1 MKGLNLQLKHYWPL
15 FRHPSY
21 WWSQKN
27 LFHRVRIT
35 INNSL
40 YLLILI
46 MHYLSYRKV
55 AIWEKFWYGHSRRIS
70 LLPGRGGSTIWYLER
85 FKIII
90 ITNYF
95 ERLHDHLSDQL
106 IAPCAATL
114 TPSHIF
120 SGFSDILLQ
129 PNKTPKWTEALW
141 KLSVFLKNTTPWPL
155 LGLNQDSCLQSI
167 DTK

>member
-1 MKGLNLQLKHYWPL
+1 MGVKGLNLQLKHYWPL

-85 FKIII
+85 FKIKI
-90 ITNYF
+90 ITTLKGYMIIFLISLLLPVLPHSLHPTFFQGSLTFFCNPIKLPGGQ
-95 ERLHDHLSDQL
+95 RLYES
-106 IAPCAATL
+106 
-114 TPSHIF
+114 
-120 SGFSDILLQ
+120 
-129 PNKTPKWTEALW
+129 
-141 KLSVFLKNTTPWPL
+141 
-155 LGLNQDSCLQSI
+155 
-167 DTK
+167 